1 MDPSFLITAWVALFV
16 IIDPIG
22 MTPLFVA
29 LTQGETARR
38 RRAIALRLRDA
49 AEAVG
54 GGGGG
59 HDVAAGATIPTGR
72 EIAFVERV
80 DELVADQLQ

>member
-1 MDPSFLITAWVALFV
+1 M
-16 IIDPIG
+16 
-22 MTPLFVA
+22 
-29 LTQGETARR
+29 
-38 RRAIALRLRDA
+38 RDA